1 MPAFLLSGIKKMNP
15 KSQIQ
20 GQIKKLV
27 EKDEK
32 LLMEIRSYLPQLWL
46 VVAFRIFALIVAI
59 ILLQSDQSLHRCYP
73 WAVKA
78 SGDNPQVREII
89 VVQFD
94 KSI

>member
-1 MPAFLLSGIKKMNP
+1 MPAFLLSGIKKINP

-59 ILLQSDQSLHRCYP
+59 ILLQSDQSL
-73 WAVKA
+73 
-78 SGDNPQVREII
+78 Q
-89 VVQFD
+89 
-94 KSI
+94 

>member
-1 MPAFLLSGIKKMNP
+1 MPAFLLSGIKKINP

-46 VVAFRIFALIVAI
+46 VVAFRIFALVVAI
-59 ILLQSDQSLHRCYP
+59 ILLPSDQSLHRCYT

-78 SGDNPQVREII
+78 YGDNPKCGR
-89 VVQFD
+89 
-94 KSI
+94 SS